1 MAWRHLVDVGVD
13 DGQDGAD
20 AETGDDPRD
29 VEVDAPQSLA
39 VLRAFGLKDDAAHVN
54 PNGGALALGH
64 PLGMSGA
71 RLALTAT
78 HTLADE
84 GLDYGIATLCVGVG
98 QLVAM
103 LLGRP

>member
-1 MAWRHLVDVGVD
+1 MPTPVMIRAM
-13 DGQDGAD
+13 
-20 AETGDDPRD
+20 
-29 VEVDAPQSLA
+29 
-39 VLRAFGLKDDAAHVN
+39 LRLTYPSRSPSCAFGLKDDAAHVN

-98 QLVAM
+98 QGVAM